1 MISERAVVHGAAVL
15 LLATVLFPALW
26 MLQLSFRAGGDIFDL
41 SLTFTPTFDNYR
53 ALWTGLFPGSF
64 SNSIV
69 VSLAATALSLLL
81 GVPAAYALSRCRFR
95 ARRSIALWILAT
107 RMAPPVAFTIPFFL
121 AYRFLGLIDSLAG
134 LVVIYLTFN
143 LALVVWMMR
152 NFFDGVPRALEEAA
166 WIDGCGVWSGFRL
179 IALPLAAPGLGATG
193 VLCFIMSWNDFF
205 YALILTRTRAM
216 TAPVA
221 IVNFMQYEG
230 WEWGKIAA
238 GGTLVMLPVVVFS
251 VVVRRYLV
259 RGLTAGG
266 SRSNVACSLRARS
279 SRRALMLER
288 VHHVDCRGAEQHDK
302 QCRQD
307 KNYHRDRQQGRQA
320 RRLLLGAGHPRRAHL
335 GGEDAQ

>member
-1 MISERAVVHGAAVL
+1 MNSERAAVHGAAML
-15 LLATVLFPALW
+15 LLVLVLFPALW

-41 SLTFTPTFDNYR
+41 SFTFTPTFDNYR
-53 ALWTGLFPGSF
+53 ALWTGLFPDSF

-81 GVPAAYALSRCRFR
+81 GVLAAYALSRCRFR

-121 AYRFLGLIDSLAG
+121 AYRFLGLIDSRTG

-143 LALVVWMMR
+143 LSLVVWMMC
-152 NFFDGVPRALEEAA
+152 NLFDGVPRALEEAA

-179 IALPLAAPGLGATG
+179 IALPLAAPGLAATG
-193 VLCFIMSWNDFF
+193 VLCFILSWNDFF
-205 YALILTRTRAM
+205 YALILTRTKAM

-251 VVVRRYLV
+251 FFVRRYLV

-266 SRSNVACSLRARS
+266 VK
-279 SRRALMLER
+279 E
-288 VHHVDCRGAEQHDK
+288 
-302 QCRQD
+302 
-307 KNYHRDRQQGRQA
+307 
-320 RRLLLGAGHPRRAHL
+320 
-335 GGEDAQ
+335 